1 MREERVF
8 VFKKDGVIE
17 TLSQEEFQKR
27 VKTFTPSNLSVSAV
41 ERYRLFS
48 LRVKLEGKR
57 YSVQVQLRDEEKRII
72 LSGEKSGAATFNN
85 LLKLLGGATVEAIL
99 PGCTV
104 SVDEVKRLTISGRE
118 IVLVHLTIL
127 QEESEDKRLGF
138 AEEKN
143 NVSEA
148 VVQAV
153 IFALKN

>member
-1 MREERVF
+1 MRNEKVP
-8 VFKKDGVIE
+8 VFKKDGVVE
-17 TLSQEEFQKR
+17 YFSHEDLRKR
-27 VKTFTPSNLSVSAV
+27 VKIFTPSPLPVSEV
-41 ERYRLFS
+41 GRYRLLS
-48 LRVKLEGKR
+48 LKVALEGKR
-57 YSVQVQLRDEEKRII
+57 YSVQVQLRDEEKGLI
-72 LSGEKSGAATFNN
+72 LSGEKSGAATFTS
-85 LLKLLGGATVEAIL
+85 LLKLLGEATVEAIL

>member
-85 LLKLLGGATVEAIL
+85 LLKLLGGGNGGSHPARLYGVGRRGEK
-99 PGCTV
+99 
-104 SVDEVKRLTISGRE
+104 VDHLREGNRAGSSHNPSRRKRR
-118 IVLVHLTIL
+118 
-127 QEESEDKRLGF
+127 
-138 AEEKN
+138 
-143 NVSEA
+143 
-148 VVQAV
+148 
-153 IFALKN
+153 

>member
-1 MREERVF
+1 M
-8 VFKKDGVIE
+8 
-17 TLSQEEFQKR
+17 
-27 VKTFTPSNLSVSAV
+27 
-41 ERYRLFS
+41 
-48 LRVKLEGKR
+48 
-57 YSVQVQLRDEEKRII
+57 
-72 LSGEKSGAATFNN
+72 
-85 LLKLLGGATVEAIL
+85 EAIL